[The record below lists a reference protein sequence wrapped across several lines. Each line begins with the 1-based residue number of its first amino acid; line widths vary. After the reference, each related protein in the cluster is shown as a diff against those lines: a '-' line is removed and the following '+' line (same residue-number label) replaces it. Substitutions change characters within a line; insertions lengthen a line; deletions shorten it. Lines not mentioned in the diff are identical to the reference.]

1 MASNAI
7 ETQKQENGSMYV
19 FESVVERNKFPTKKD
34 IEKNVY
40 PKMPDKWL
48 GVYQAQSIAIK
59 KYLKGQKQYLYS
71 RDKGIMPFIE
81 KLASSKMG
89 ASVKDRWNPMDII
102 MVKRQGENK
111 IKKEIEKIANITGMI
126 PKDKLIKLN
135 LYMKELLKDK
145 ILIPISLK
153 EVKVGIK
160 EAKVEEANLKKKS
173 KGVKFKLKPNS
184 LKCDLDMVK
193 PPLFDTGELA
203 FDMFAD
209 DEEIHVQARSFRY
222 SIPSTVIQT
231 DLTPK
236 GRQSGAKL
244 GKASTEAIDKFLKS
258 NGLERPKSPTN
269 DTMIE
274 VDGKFT
280 KAQLDFWSKFYD
292 RIKKY
297 KIQGQQINY
306 DAPLELGKKISNLK
320 DIIKYGLKHQKKDR
334 NTLGRLCSKLVGMR
348 WIEIYYK
355 IDQKKKFEEWL
366 SVLYYGAKKEFSDTN
381 GPFIKIY

>member
-1 MASNAI
+1 
-7 ETQKQENGSMYV
+7 
-19 FESVVERNKFPTKKD
+19 
-34 IEKNVY
+34 
-40 PKMPDKWL
+40 
-48 GVYQAQSIAIK
+48 
-59 KYLKGQKQYLYS
+59 
-71 RDKGIMPFIE
+71 MPFIE

-89 ASVKDRWNPMDII
+89 VSVKDRWNPMDII

-153 EVKVGIK
+153 EVKAGIK

-173 KGVKFKLKPNS
+173 KGVKFKLKPDS
-184 LKCDLDMVK
+184 LKCDLDMSK
-193 PPLFDTGELA
+193 PPLFDTGEIA

-209 DEEIHVQARSFRY
+209 DVEIHVQARSFRY
-222 SIPSTVIQT
+222 SIPNTVIQT

-244 GKASTEAIDKFLKS
+244 GKTSTVAMETFLKKL
-258 NGLERPKSPTN
+258 NLERPKSPTN
-269 DTMIE
+269 DPMIE
-274 VDGKFT
+274 VNGKFSEQ
-280 KAQLDFWSKFYD
+280 QLNFWAKEYE

-297 KIQGQQINY
+297 KIQGQKINY

-320 DIIKYGLKHQKKDR
+320 DIIKYALKHQNKDR

-348 WIEIYYK
+348 WIEVYYK

-366 SVLYYGAKKEFSDTN
+366 SVLYYGAKKEFSDIN